1 MQLVKSNIMSE
12 NDILHL
18 EAIDAIIAERLT
30 QATDKLNKKQT
41 KTLIWI
47 AGIFTTLFLG
57 ISVPMG
63 NSLLLLIAKN
73 PPSEMYLYNNY
84 VDKKLMH
91 QLEDEEHTA
100 DVEAIQ
106 NPSNAANI
114 YARHSIQEANKLD
127 LRYRGNEK

>member
-1 MQLVKSNIMSE
+1 MSE
-12 NDILHL
+12 NDKSHL
-18 EAIDAIIAERLT
+18 EAIDAIIAERLS
-30 QATDKLNKKQT
+30 QATKQINKKQT

-47 AGIFTTLFLG
+47 GTAFATIFLG

-63 NSLLLLIAKN
+63 NALLSLIAKN

-100 DVEAIQ
+100 DIEAIQ